1 MALLHQYRKR
11 FCEYQKFAEEDAD
24 KREVQRLEGILDA
37 LRRENEEREKEILAQ
52 KESAQTSR
60 LKREQQ
66 EKELFQIGEKEQQE
80 ENRQQQLWKE
90 KCQELGLPEEK
101 MKELMEQEFRTQQE
115 ITDSLDKKLDR
126 IEQILAGYIIQEK
139 KQMDKITAIIDDPG
153 GR

>member
-37 LRRENEEREKEILAQ
+37 LRRENEEREKEILVQ
-52 KESAQTSR
+52 KENAQTSR

-90 KCQELGLPEEK
+90 KCQELGLSEEK